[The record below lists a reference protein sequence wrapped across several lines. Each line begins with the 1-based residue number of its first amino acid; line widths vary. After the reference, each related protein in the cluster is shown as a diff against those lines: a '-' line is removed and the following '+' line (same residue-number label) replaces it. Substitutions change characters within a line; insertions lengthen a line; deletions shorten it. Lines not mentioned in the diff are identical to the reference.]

1 MTVQSYWCERALLPD
16 GWADAV
22 LIEVDVAGN
31 IIAVTSDTDAGDAD
45 RIDGVVL
52 PGMPNIHSHAFQRAA
67 AGLTERRV
75 SGARHPDHAC
85 MTVVCGA
92 LTKQATQY
100 AVTH

>member
-16 GWADAV
+16 GWANTV

-52 PGMPNIHSHAFQRAA
+52 PGMPNIHSHAF
-67 AGLTERRV
+67 
-75 SGARHPDHAC
+75 
-85 MTVVCGA
+85 
-92 LTKQATQY
+92 
-100 AVTH
+100 